1 MASRAI
7 EASAARRYAEEQIAL
22 DEMAT
27 AALLVDENGR
37 VTFANRRA
45 IALLGQVA
53 ATGLSLHD
61 LLAQAGIKGQ
71 LPPTTRDGA
80 PAMVHMSD
88 GSTAAVQVTRL
99 SIGGSIITFEDVS
112 AYLRDAELARTD
124 ALTGLAN
131 RVTLGSR
138 LSELLEAGGE
148 VTVVCLDLD
157 RFKAVNDTLGH
168 PMGDALLRKVAERL
182 QSIASERDL
191 VARLGGDEFGIV
203 LPDAAPEEAERVAA
217 RIVDLVGR
225 AYLINGHQLNIGV
238 SVGVAR
244 APADGQ
250 TVDVLLKNADLAL
263 YRAKTEGRGT
273 FRFFEASMDALMQE
287 RRSLEID
294 LRRAMAL
301 KELRLVYQPQMRL
314 DSNEITGFEAL
325 LRWDNARRGLIS
337 PTEFI
342 PLAEETG
349 LIGAI
354 GEWVLRTACMEA
366 ASWCKPVSIAVNVS
380 AYQFRRS
387 GLAEAVT
394 SALAYSGL
402 DPGRLELE
410 ITEGALLEDTGRVV
424 ETLMRLRAL
433 GVRVSMDD
441 FGTGYSSL
449 SYLQKFPF
457 DKIKIDQSFVRGM
470 MENPE
475 CGAIVRAVAGLGASL
490 GIRTTAEG
498 VETAEQLD
506 AIRAEGC
513 TEVQGYFTGRP
524 LSAEAATALLSAIN
538 EGQ

>member
-1 MASRAI
+1 MASKVIQA
-7 EASAARRYAEEQIAL
+7 AAARRHVEEQIAL

-27 AALLVDENGR
+27 AALLVDESGR
-37 VTFANRRA
+37 VTLANRRA

-53 ATGLSLHD
+53 AAGLSLAE

-71 LPPTTRDGA
+71 LPPMTREGA

-88 GSTAAVQVTRL
+88 GNASAVHVTRL

-112 AYLRDAELARTD
+112 AYLRDAEMARLD

-131 RVTLGSR
+131 RITLSSRLGDLLGSQ
-138 LSELLEAGGE
+138 SE
-148 VTVVCLDLD
+148 VTVACLDLD
-157 RFKAVNDTLGH
+157 RFKTVNDTLGH

-182 QSIASERDL
+182 QSVAREEDL
-191 VARLGGDEFGIV
+191 VARLGGDEFGLL
-203 LPDAAPEEAERVAA
+203 LPEASPEEAERVAA

-225 AYLINGHQLNIGV
+225 AYLINGHQLNVGV

-244 APADGQ
+244 APADGAS
-250 TVDVLLKNADLAL
+250 VDALLKNADLAL
-263 YRAKTEGRGT
+263 YRAKAEGRGT
-273 FRFFEASMDALMQE
+273 FRFFETSMDALMQE
-287 RRSLEID
+287 RRALEID

-301 KELRLVYQPQMRL
+301 RELHLVYQPQMRL
-314 DSNEITGFEAL
+314 ESNEITGFEAL
-325 LRWDNARRGLIS
+325 LRWDNPRRGLVS
-337 PTEFI
+337 PAEFI

-349 LIGAI
+349 LIGTI

-366 ASWCKPVSIAVNVS
+366 ASWAKPVSVAVNVS
-380 AYQFRRS
+380 ALQFRRS
-387 GLAEAVT
+387 GLVEAVT

-402 DPGRLELE
+402 DPSRLELE

-424 ETLMRLRAL
+424 ETLLRLRAL

-498 VETAEQLD
+498 VETAEQLA

-524 LSAEAATALLSAIN
+524 LSAQAATALLTDSK